1 MKRIVFYT
9 LMLVAF
15 SNNITAQ
22 NFRFKP
28 LVGGTN
34 TISKF
39 TRLPKIDEHE
49 NILFSMLLANG
60 WTGEPEWIY
69 ATDSTELLYRADYK
83 YLYDTNTHRLKI
95 EKADM
100 DSLRTLVRLA
110 ILTTSYFDAKDYCTS
125 SDDTIYLCEC
135 LDCPSLVLMYNYRW
149 AMAEGACNDG
159 VGSRC
164 DGPVRPFF
172 CVFKRVKE
180 AIRKGDIFLFK
191 SELPHI
197 YKLSAI
203 FRSYFPK
210 SDIKLWW

>member
-1 MKRIVFYT
+1 MKRIVFYI

-15 SNNITAQ
+15 SNINAQ

-69 ATDSTELLYRADYK
+69 ATDSTELLYKADYK

-125 SDDTIYLCEC
+125 SDDTIYLCEGI
-135 LDCPSLVLMYNYRW
+135 DCPSLVLMYNYRW
-149 AMAEGACNDG
+149 AMAEGACIKDDIL
-159 VGSRC
+159 C
-164 DGPVRPFF
+164 DGPIRPFF

-180 AIRKGDIFLFK
+180 AIRKGDINLFK
-191 SELPHI
+191 SELPRI
-197 YKLSAI
+197 YKLATI

-210 SDIKLWW
+210 RDIKLWW

>member
-1 MKRIVFYT
+1 
-9 LMLVAF
+9 MLVAF
-15 SNNITAQ
+15 SNINAQ

-69 ATDSTELLYRADYK
+69 ATDSTELLYKADYK

-110 ILTTSYFDAKDYCTS
+110 ILTSSFFDYENFCMS
-125 SDDTIYLCEC
+125 NDDTIYFCGC
-135 LDCPSLVLMYNYRW
+135 CDCPSLVLMYNYRW
-149 AMAEGACNDG
+149 AMAEGACIEDDFP
-159 VGSRC
+159 C
-164 DGPVRPFF
+164 DGPIRPFF
-172 CVFKRVKE
+172 CVFEKVKE
-180 AIRKGDIFLFK
+180 AIRKEDINLFK
-191 SELPHI
+191 SELPRI
-197 YKLSAI
+197 YKLATI

-210 SDIKLWW
+210 RDIKLWW

>member
-1 MKRIVFYT
+1 MKRIVFYI

-15 SNNITAQ
+15 SNINAQ

-69 ATDSTELLYRADYK
+69 ATDSTELLYKADYK

-110 ILTTSYFDAKDYCTS
+110 ILTSSFFDYENFCMS
-125 SDDTIYLCEC
+125 NDDTIYFCGC
-135 LDCPSLVLMYNYRW
+135 CDCPSLVLMYNYRW

-164 DGPVRPFF
+164 DGPIRPFF
-172 CVFKRVKE
+172 CVFEKVKE
-180 AIRKGDIFLFK
+180 AIRKEDINLFK
-191 SELPHI
+191 SELPRI
-197 YKLSAI
+197 YKLATI

-210 SDIKLWW
+210 RDIKLRW

>member
-1 MKRIVFYT
+1 
-9 LMLVAF
+9 MLVAF
-15 SNNITAQ
+15 SNINAQ

-69 ATDSTELLYRADYK
+69 ATDSTELLYKADYK

-95 EKADM
+95 EQADM

-110 ILTTSYFDAKDYCTS
+110 ILTSSFFDYENFCMS
-125 SDDTIYLCEC
+125 NDDTIYFCGC
-135 LDCPSLVLMYNYRW
+135 CDCPSLVLMYNYRW

-164 DGPVRPFF
+164 DGPIRPFF
-172 CVFKRVKE
+172 AYSKRLK
-180 AIRKGDIFLFK
+180 
-191 SELPHI
+191 
-197 YKLSAI
+197 KL
-203 FRSYFPK
+203 YEK
-210 SDIKLWW
+210 KT

>member
-1 MKRIVFYT
+1 
-9 LMLVAF
+9 MLVAF
-15 SNNITAQ
+15 SNINAQ

-39 TRLPKIDEHE
+39 TRFPKIDEHE
-49 NILFSMLLANG
+49 NILLSMLLANG

-69 ATDSTELLYRADYK
+69 ATDSTELLYKADYK

-110 ILTTSYFDAKDYCTS
+110 ILTSSFFDYENFCMS
-125 SDDTIYLCEC
+125 NDDTIYFCGC
-135 LDCPSLVLMYNYRW
+135 CDCPSLVLMYNYRW
-149 AMAEGACNDG
+149 AMAEGACIEDDFL
-159 VGSRC
+159 C
-164 DGPVRPFF
+164 DGPIRPFF

-180 AIRKGDIFLFK
+180 AIRKGDINLFK
-191 SELPHI
+191 SELPRI
-197 YKLSAI
+197 YKLATI

-210 SDIKLWW
+210 RDIKLWW

>member
-1 MKRIVFYT
+1 
-9 LMLVAF
+9 MLVAF
-15 SNNITAQ
+15 SNINAQ

-69 ATDSTELLYRADYK
+69 ATDSTELLYKADYK
-83 YLYDTNTHRLKI
+83 YLYDTNNHRLKI

-110 ILTTSYFDAKDYCTS
+110 ILTSSFFDYENFCMS
-125 SDDTIYLCEC
+125 NDDTIYFCGC
-135 LDCPSLVLMYNYRW
+135 CDCPSLVLMYNYRW
-149 AMAEGACNDG
+149 AMAEGACIEDDFL
-159 VGSRC
+159 C
-164 DGPVRPFF
+164 DGPIRPFF
-172 CVFKRVKE
+172 CVFEKVKE
-180 AIRKGDIFLFK
+180 AIRKEDINLFK
-191 SELPHI
+191 SELPRI
-197 YKLSAI
+197 YKLATI

-210 SDIKLWW
+210 RDIKLWW

>member
-1 MKRIVFYT
+1 MKRIVFYI

-15 SNNITAQ
+15 SNINAQ

-69 ATDSTELLYRADYK
+69 ATDSTELLYKADYK

-110 ILTTSYFDAKDYCTS
+110 ILTSSFFDYENFCMS
-125 SDDTIYLCEC
+125 NDDTIYFCGC
-135 LDCPSLVLMYNYRW
+135 CDCPSFVLMYNYRW
-149 AMAEGACNDG
+149 AMAEGACIEDDFL
-159 VGSRC
+159 C
-164 DGPVRPFF
+164 DGPIRPFF
-172 CVFKRVKE
+172 CVFEKVKE
-180 AIRKGDIFLFK
+180 AIRKEDINLFK
-191 SELPHI
+191 SELPRI
-197 YKLSAI
+197 YKLATI

-210 SDIKLWW
+210 RDIKLWW

>member
-1 MKRIVFYT
+1 MKRIVFYI

-15 SNNITAQ
+15 SNINAQ

-69 ATDSTELLYRADYK
+69 ATDSTELLYKADYK
-83 YLYDTNTHRLKI
+83 YLYDTNNHRLKI

-110 ILTTSYFDAKDYCTS
+110 ILTSSFFDYENFCMS
-125 SDDTIYLCEC
+125 NDDTIYFCGC
-135 LDCPSLVLMYNYRW
+135 CDCPSLVLMYNYRW
-149 AMAEGACNDG
+149 AMAEGACIEDDFL
-159 VGSRC
+159 C
-164 DGPVRPFF
+164 DGPIRPFF
-172 CVFKRVKE
+172 CVFEKVKE
-180 AIRKGDIFLFK
+180 AIRKEDINLFK
-191 SELPHI
+191 SELPRI
-197 YKLSAI
+197 YKLATI

-210 SDIKLWW
+210 RDIKLWW

>member
-1 MKRIVFYT
+1 
-9 LMLVAF
+9 MLVAF
-15 SNNITAQ
+15 SNINAQ

-69 ATDSTELLYRADYK
+69 ATDSTELLYKADYK
-83 YLYDTNTHRLKI
+83 YLYDTNNHRLKI

-110 ILTTSYFDAKDYCTS
+110 ILTSSFFDYENFCMS
-125 SDDTIYLCEC
+125 NDDTIYFCGC
-135 LDCPSLVLMYNYRW
+135 CDCPSLVLMYNYRW
-149 AMAEGACNDG
+149 AMAEGACIEDDFL
-159 VGSRC
+159 C
-164 DGPVRPFF
+164 DGSIRPFF
-172 CVFKRVKE
+172 CVFEKVKE
-180 AIRKGDIFLFK
+180 AIRKEDINLFK
-191 SELPHI
+191 SELPRI
-197 YKLSAI
+197 YKLATI

-210 SDIKLWW
+210 RDIKLWW

>member
-9 LMLVAF
+9 LMLMAF
-15 SNNITAQ
+15 SNITAQ

-28 LVGGTN
+28 LHGGMSTL
-34 TISKF
+34 SVY
-39 TRLPKIDEHE
+39 TRLPKIDA
-49 NILFSMLLANG
+49 NDRFLFSMLLASG

-95 EKADM
+95 EQADM

-110 ILTTSYFDAKDYCTS
+110 IFTTSYFDAKDYCTS

-159 VGSRC
+159 VGYRC
-164 DGPVRPFF
+164 DGPIRPFF
-172 CVFKRVKE
+172 CVFEKVKE
-180 AIRKGDIFLFK
+180 AIRKGDINLFK
-191 SELPHI
+191 SELPRI
-197 YKLSAI
+197 YKLATI